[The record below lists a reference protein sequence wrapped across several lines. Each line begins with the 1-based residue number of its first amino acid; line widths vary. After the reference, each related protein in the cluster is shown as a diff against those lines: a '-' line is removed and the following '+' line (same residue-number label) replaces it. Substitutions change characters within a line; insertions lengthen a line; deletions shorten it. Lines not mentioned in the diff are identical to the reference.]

1 MIDTKFIKMHGLGND
16 FVIIDAQEKTFNLDS
31 ELVKNIA
38 DRRRGVGCDQ
48 VLLIKNS
55 DAANAEMIVYNSDG
69 SETSACGNGARC
81 VAMYLA
87 GKKSKSSISLL
98 AQDRVLEC
106 DIVAKDIVSIC
117 MGKPEFNWEKIPLS
131 DSLDPFSLDL
141 KFEDNLGNVISD
153 PVALSLG
160 NPHVVFFV
168 NDIDR
173 INLDNLGPRIENHK
187 FFPDKVNV
195 NLVSVNNK
203 SSLNVKV
210 WERGA
215 GLTLACGTGAC
226 ASAFAAIQRKY
237 CGNRIE
243 VNLPGGVLNIFV
255 NDEEEIFMTGPA
267 KFTFHGELSFD

>member
-1 MIDTKFIKMHGLGND
+1 MQKIEFIKMHGLGND
-16 FVIIDAQEKTFNLDS
+16 FVIIDAQEKTFTLDS
-31 ELVKNIA
+31 ELVKYIA

-55 DAANAEMIVYNSDG
+55 DAANAEMFVYNSDG

-87 GKKSKSSISLL
+87 GKKSKSSISLM
-98 AQDRVLEC
+98 AQNRVLEC
-106 DIVAKDIVSIC
+106 DIVSKDIVSIC
-117 MGKPEFNWEKIPLS
+117 MGRPEFNWEKIPLS
-131 DSLDPFSLDL
+131 NSLDPFSLDL

-153 PVALSLG
+153 PVAMSVG

-173 INLDNLGPRIENHK
+173 INLENLGPRIENHK

-215 GLTLACGTGAC
+215 GLTLACGTGTTEAGRLRRR
-226 ASAFAAIQRKY
+226 FAAGTAYRPPSMSQGCLAS
-237 CGNRIE
+237 CGASCSEPPWNR
-243 VNLPGGVLNIFV
+243 P
-255 NDEEEIFMTGPA
+255 PR
-267 KFTFHGELSFD
+267 